1 MLCCSQVHEK
11 DLNHKGQVGTACDN
25 LQRWKISLNT
35 SSISANSSSYIRTAN
50 TPAPSS
56 SAQLVSPVVVLS
68 HDRTGYLAKTMTTL
82 LK

>member
-1 MLCCSQVHEK
+1 MQVQEK
-11 DLNHKGQVGTACDN
+11 DLNHKGLVGAACEN
-25 LQRWKISLNT
+25 VQPWKISLNS
-35 SSISANSSSYIRTAN
+35 SSIAANSSSYIRTAN

-56 SAQLVSPVVVLS
+56 SARLISPVVVLS